1 MGRVTPPLIKTNNM
15 NKLQQLK
22 ERKYELENELST
34 YKWWGN
40 EDDENYEEE
49 YGREY
54 EHLQNELNGINEEM
68 YKLKTAMENKTLEL
82 HTFKGMKITTLQKY
96 IKHKIWLGI
105 QKKCEIKE
113 RYQNGEFETDSK
125 YYTQINIQ
133 NGVLKGLKEI
143 HTELGRV
150 QSGLEVRY
158 EQPTKIYEKPNQL
171 VINELDTEDTQ
182 PIDNQSVTNY

>member
-1 MGRVTPPLIKTNNM
+1 M

-22 ERKYELENELST
+22 EREQELLNELST

-40 EDDENYEEE
+40 EDDEDYEEE
-49 YGREY
+49 YGKEF
-54 EHLQNELNGINEEM
+54 EHLQREYDNVRDERV
-68 YKLKTAMENKTLEL
+68 KLKTLMETKTLEL

-105 QKKCEIKE
+105 QKKCELKE
-113 RYQNGEFETDSK
+113 KYQNGEFETDSK

-133 NGVLKGLKEI
+133 NGVLKGLKEL

-158 EQPTKIYEKPNQL
+158 EQPTKVYEKPNTL
-171 VINELDTEDTQ
+171 ILNELCTEDTQ

>member
-150 QSGLEVRY
+150 QSGLEVTY
-158 EQPTKIYEKPNQL
+158 QQPTKVYEKHTPL
-171 VINELDTEDTQ
+171 EINELDYQNTQ